1 MSTGPVIIGY
11 DGSAAA
17 EKAIRAAAALLAPRK
32 AIVVMVWEAGR
43 GFDVVEAPSLSLDYP
58 AATLDLRTAYALEEA
73 MGEAARQMAQRGA
86 ALAAELGLDAEGLAI
101 ADEVTVADTL
111 VRVADEHDAAVIALG
126 AHGHSTLREA
136 ILGSTSHDVM
146 RHAKCPVLL
155 VRAPDGTRSRHS

>member
-1 MSTGPVIIGY
+1 
-11 DGSAAA
+11 
-17 EKAIRAAAALLAPRK
+17 
-32 AIVVMVWEAGR
+32 
-43 GFDVVEAPSLSLDYP
+43 
-58 AATLDLRTAYALEEA
+58 
-73 MGEAARQMAQRGA
+73 MAQRGA

-126 AHGHSTLREA
+126 AHGHTTLREA